1 MHWNE
6 KIDLIKKKY
15 SADEFS
21 VPHVNRKEILRKIE
35 TKFIKRDTDYY
46 DLNKF
51 NERFCNWYSS
61 LTSEGSI
68 QIDLELEKVLNPI
81 FTPNKKNWIAC
92 EFSNQILIYKSSLLP
107 TMDLISI
114 GQRWSDTYHI
124 IDSKFDFLVS
134 FKFDNNKIEIKFS
147 GDNKK
152 IKKIKTYYN
161 TL

>member
-114 GQRWSDTYHI
+114 GQTWSDTYHI

-134 FKFDNNKIEIKFS
+134 FKFDNDKIEIKFS
-147 GDNKK
+147 DDNKR